1 MRAATRLS
9 HSLARLGDLART
21 LGRGN
26 KDAPPPP
33 GQLGREALRARREA
47 LVAEFARRQ
56 YDLGGLVYEMAAR
69 DHIRLDIV
77 LSKAAELQQLDWEL
91 AAVEWSSKLGEQ
103 AAAGA
108 CPGCGRLFPEGA
120 VFCPG
125 CGRPLSGVNAE
136 RNAR

>member
-1 MRAATRLS
+1 MGATTQVSR
-9 HSLARLGDLART
+9 SLARLAAAART
-21 LGRGN
+21 FGRA
-26 KDAPPPP
+26 KHAAPPPP

-47 LVAEFARRQ
+47 LAAEFARRQ
-56 YDLGGLVYEMAAR
+56 YDLGGLLYEMAAR
-69 DHIRLDIV
+69 DHIRLDV
-77 LSKAAELQQLDWEL
+77 LLRKAAELQQLDWEL

-125 CGRPLSGVNAE
+125 CGRPLAAAKAE